1 MNRKYKIWGVFLAI
15 VLVLMFSVNF
25 ILNNV
30 VSNIVANQIEKI
42 NKEGEVTLQVGKI
55 RINVFTGSLK
65 ISEIS
70 IKPDSLYFEG
80 FKDGKTNKPS
90 TSMFYMSDLKI
101 RGFSIYNVLVNE
113 EIIANKIIANGL
125 SMTLF
130 KSGNEKKEKGNKN
143 KEAEKVDS
151 IFIKGFQKIEFKS
164 IVFDDFDFKIID
176 VHSTD
181 TLFEY
186 KEKEMEILGF
196 RLDAQPEV
204 DNYFKMYKD
213 DLKINFKEQ
222 EIDTKGGNYKIIF
235 KDLKYS
241 YSTSSILI
249 SNFSLKPTKDKAELA
264 STFPYNSE
272 VFNVQTN
279 EICLKGFHLDSIILT
294 GIIAIDSVVV
304 DGLDL
309 GIYKDQRKPFNLNKR
324 PLFLNQTFKRMKDP
338 LHIGTVI
345 VKNSKFKYLEKHENM
360 EGLMTVDFSDLNA
373 EIKFITSIKDSLD
386 SGKDLTVNVKANL
399 SNVAPINLDIFM
411 HYKTWNDSYSYSG
424 SVGKANFTAFNP
436 AIYPATG
443 MKFEAGVLN
452 SIQFKVHGTPKG
464 TTGEMS
470 MLYSGLKAT
479 LIKEKK
485 VKKGLSWIANSV
497 LIKSNPNPKGKL
509 FLALVETERVAYKGF
524 GNVLWKS
531 VQSGLMN
538 TIIPA
543 GKQATSAKIKKQ
555 QIREASKED
564 KKEKRKKK
572 REEDKKEVAF

>member
-1 MNRKYKIWGVFLAI
+1 MKRSFKKGLLILGVI
-15 VLVLMFSVNF
+15 VVIIISGNVILDSLMS
-25 ILNNV
+25 NV
-30 VSNIVANQIEKI
+30 VANQIEKI
-42 NKEGEVTLQVGKI
+42 NSKGEVILHVGKV
-55 RINVFTGSLK
+55 RINVFTGSLD
-65 ISEIS
+65 ISTIS
-70 IKPDSLYFEG
+70 IKPDSLYFQN
-80 FKDGKTNKPS
+80 FKEGKTNKPS
-90 TSMFYMSDLKI
+90 ASMFYMSDLKI
-101 RGFSIYNVLVNE
+101 RGFSIYDILVNE
-113 EIIANKIIANGL
+113 EIIANEIIANGL
-125 SMTLF
+125 SITLF
-130 KSGNEKKEKGNKN
+130 KSGNEKKEQVTKN
-143 KEAEKVDS
+143 EEEEKVDS
-151 IFIKGFQKIEFKS
+151 IFIKGLQKIAFKS

-186 KEKEMEILGF
+186 KEKEMEVLGF

-204 DNYFKMYKD
+204 HNYLKLHKD

-235 KDLKYS
+235 KDFKYS

-249 SNFSLKPTKDKAELA
+249 SDFSLKPTKDQAVLA

-272 VFNVQTN
+272 VFDVQTK
-279 EICLKGFHLDSIILT
+279 EISLKGFHLDSIILT
-294 GIIAIDSVVV
+294 GIIAIDSVLV

-324 PLFLNQTFKRMKDP
+324 PLFLNQKFKQMKDP

-345 VKNSKFKYLEKHENM
+345 VKNSTFKYLEKHKDMDE
-360 EGLMTVDFSDLNA
+360 LMTVDFSDLNA
-373 EIKFITSIKDSLD
+373 KIEFITSIKDSLD
-386 SGKDLTVNVKANL
+386 SGKDLTVNLTANL
-399 SNVAPINLDIFM
+399 ANVAPVNLDIFM

-443 MKFEAGVLN
+443 MKFEEGVLN
-452 SIQFKVHGTPKG
+452 SIRFKVNGTPKG

-485 VKKGLSWIANSV
+485 VKKGLSWVANSV
-497 LIKSNPNPKGKL
+497 LIKSNPNKKGKL
-509 FLALVETERVAYKGF
+509 FVALVETERVAYKGF

-543 GKQATSAKIKKQ
+543 GKQATSAKIQKQ
-555 QIREASKED
+555 QIKEASKKE
-564 KKEKRKKK
+564 KKEERKKK
-572 REEDKKEVAF
+572 REKRKK